1 MNRFLSYLNTFLVA
15 AVIAVGGIGTSSC
28 MREAGIDV
36 ERIIPD
42 SAFSIDIEGFNG
54 VPDTKSVLSSGIETK
69 VTTVVLAAYDQSNG
83 RLATT
88 AYYSSS
94 RSSYPMKLLEGH
106 TYNVYSFV
114 NMGDMRS
121 RLSSSEEGNEGVI
134 LYDIP
139 SYTGTDGVDSRGIPM
154 YGIKES
160 FVAGTT
166 TDYDI
171 PVKRLFAKVT
181 VNVTVP
187 SGMLV
192 QRVSVGSLNT
202 AMIPVGDSM
211 SDSGITKLSNDVE
224 YETISGVSVS
234 CVLYVPENMQGNCSG
249 IISSSHKN
257 PVDIGWD
264 DDSIACLTYLEIE
277 ASGTGSTY
285 EGKVVYRSFLGN
297 NATNNF
303 DIKRN
308 CAYVWNLTYSIDN
321 IEVNNWK
328 IDTDDFTMRKYRY
341 VPDPSSISVNVGA
354 SNNVSVLRYEDTFNA
369 GVWTS
374 GTTPTRMTSGTVG
387 VQSINPSD
395 LFSAVSATEGGYCVA
410 KVTGLR
416 AGSGT
421 LGFTYNGEYMTVPV
435 TVNDVITYQYR
446 LTLNPDPLDI
456 MVGETGTFSAVLHT
470 DKYVNG
476 VCETDY
482 AVETLDNTVLDW
494 SIGDTS
500 IAGYTDTRGTFNGI
514 ADGRTTV
521 TAYYTVN
528 GSDISCTVP
537 VNVYSYKWR
546 MTLSESSVSLV
557 IDGDYSPYIYYYFW
571 KDKYI
576 GSELYELA
584 TEHEDFT
591 GTRISISISDKI
603 DKNGNSLS
611 YSPVLYTSNVD
622 DKQNQRFK
630 LRADSSASTLYSPYT
645 ITMKSYPGSTS
656 AGYLYASIQVYVT
669 NNPVT
674 YDYYIDPD
682 PISVSTGNTYQAR
695 VYRRTYV
702 NGVLSQTTEINPTY
716 CRWSISEGDSY
727 ASVGSGTGIV
737 TGLAAGTAKL
747 QATGN
752 ISYTSELYGI
762 YIYATV
768 NVTQTNVTTYRFS
781 ISPGSITVGTGNNYT
796 PQVIRKTYLNGS
808 YVSGSDTTMSLS
820 DFNWSSG
827 NSSVVNFPS
836 SAGVIHGV
844 NSGTTTVTATL
855 KTTAADYAMFDNTSA
870 TASVTVS
877 LPTYSLVVKP
887 STKTIGKGQTQA
899 YQAYLVTDGV
909 ESTSPLTSG
918 VTWSSSDT
926 SVATISGTGA
936 GTATGVAAGTVTI
949 TARYTPSGSSQKTT
963 TATLNVV
970 DYNYVYKNLRVD
982 PDTAT
987 IQVSGQQAFAAKIT
1001 KETWLNGSLISSE
1014 EETLTSG
1021 VTWSSS
1027 NTTVATISGTGA
1039 GTATGRA
1046 AGTATITARYTPSG
1060 SSQLTATASLT
1071 VVNQPSVTTYE
1082 LSITPASASIF
1093 LGESTTFTAVLR
1105 TITKVNGTVT
1115 SDTTEN
1121 LTSGVTWSSSDTSV
1135 ATISGTGAGTATG
1148 VDIGE
1153 VIISAKYTPAGHQQ
1167 LTATASLIV
1176 DFNLNVIV
1184 DDDDDNDQN
1193 NNY

>member
-1 MNRFLSYLNTFLVA
+1 MNRFLSYLNIFLAA

-28 MREAGIDV
+28 MREADIDV
-36 ERIIPD
+36 EKIIPD

-83 RLATT
+83 SLATT

-139 SYTGTDGVDSRGIPM
+139 SYTGTDGVNSRGIPM
-154 YGIKES
+154 YGMKES
-160 FVAGTT
+160 FVAGTS

-181 VNVTVP
+181 VNATVP

-211 SDSGITKLSNDVE
+211 SDSGITKLSTDVE
-224 YETISGVSVS
+224 YETFSGVSVS

-249 IISSSHKN
+249 IISSSQKN

-285 EGKVVYRSFLGN
+285 EGEVVYRSFLGN

-308 CAYVWNLTYSIDN
+308 CAYVWNVTYSIDN
-321 IEVNNWK
+321 IEDNNWK

-387 VQSINPSD
+387 IQSINPSD
-395 LFSAVSATEGGYCVA
+395 LFSAVSATEGGYCVV

-476 VCETDY
+476 ICEPDF
-482 AVETLDNTVLDW
+482 ALQTLDNDDLTW
-494 SIGDTS
+494 SIDGSSYATAVS
-500 IAGYTDTRGTFNGI
+500 GANGSYKGV
-514 ADGRTTV
+514 ATGSSTV
-521 TAYYTVN
+521 TASYVS
-528 GSDISCTVP
+528 GDISVSASAA
-537 VNVYSYKWR
+537 VNVLVYKYR
-546 MTLSESSVSLV
+546 MTLNESSLSMVADETYNYV
-557 IDGDYSPYIYYYFW
+557 YYNYW
-571 KDKYI
+571 SDKYL
-576 GSELYELA
+576 GTELYQEAVIPDVITENLDRPYLSA
-584 TEHEDFT
+584 TTNRFGSDAS
-591 GTRISISISDKI
+591 GYISYGSLNNERFSVHASGYRGLPDQW
-603 DKNGNSLS
+603 NGPYTVTFSCR
-611 YSPVLYTSNVD
+611 YSGSKYYGI
-622 DKQNQRFK
+622 
-630 LRADSSASTLYSPYT
+630 SASLQVI
-645 ITMKSYPGSTS
+645 ITGS
-656 AGYLYASIQVYVT
+656 A
-669 NNPVT
+669 
-674 YDYYIDPD
+674 
-682 PISVSTGNTYQAR
+682 
-695 VYRRTYV
+695 
-702 NGVLSQTTEINPTY
+702 PTY
-716 CRWSISEGDSY
+716 ELVMSPAS
-727 ASVGSGTGIV
+727 ASVGVGNTCTLQVIRKTKFEGSYTGEEQVLNPIGFTWRVTSGDTCASVSDGVV
-737 TGLAAGTAKL
+737 TGLSAGTAVVT
-747 QATGN
+747 ATAI
-752 ISYTSELYGI
+752 ISYGYTGSRYENS
-762 YIYATV
+762 TV
-768 NVTQTNVTTYRFS
+768 TANIQVTQQVVTSYGFS
-781 ISPGSITVGTGNNYT
+781 ISPGSITVGKGNYYT
-796 PQVIRKTYLNGS
+796 PQVIRKTYRNGT

-877 LPTYSLVVKP
+877 LPTYSLVVRP

-926 SVATISGTGA
+926 SVATISGTGT

-949 TARYTPSGSSQKTT
+949 TARYTPSGSSQKTA
-963 TATLNVV
+963 TATLTVV
-970 DYNYVYKNLRVD
+970 DYNYVYKNLRID
-982 PDTAT
+982 PDNAT
-987 IQVSGQQAFAAKIT
+987 IQVSGQQVYTAKVT

-1014 EETLTSG
+1014 EEALTSG

-1027 NTTVATISGTGA
+1027 STTVATISGTGA

-1184 DDDDDNDQN
+1184 DDDDENNQN